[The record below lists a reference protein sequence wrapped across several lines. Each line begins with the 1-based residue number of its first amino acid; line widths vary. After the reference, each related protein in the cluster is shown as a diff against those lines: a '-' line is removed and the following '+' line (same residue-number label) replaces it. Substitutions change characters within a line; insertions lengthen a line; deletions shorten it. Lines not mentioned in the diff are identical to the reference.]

1 MALGDVETLQRT
13 LQRLSGTTLDAAGA
27 ANYLLG
33 TSGLELVGALNRL
46 AGTTG
51 LEYGAVVGRLSFYGV
66 PRTFLPPVTFW
77 MEAPGVGNRGTATPT
92 LNELKV
98 SPWWVPEAAT
108 WDRVGHEN
116 KTAGGAGSVMRIGIY
131 RDNGSGYPSTLYW
144 ESPSTLDST
153 ATGMLTHT
161 VSLAIPAGLYWVGAV
176 AQVAAPGWE
185 MMSNFNPSVNTQDP
199 AVGSAS
205 AGYSHSNVTGALP
218 ATFTSTFFSTSNV
231 PVISFRRSA

>member
-1 MALGDVETLQRT
+1 MPEEFQAM
-13 LQRLSGTTLDAAGA
+13 LQRLSGTKLDAQGA
-27 ANYLLG
+27 ANALLG
-33 TSGLELVGALNRL
+33 TTGIELQGALNRL
-46 AGTTG
+46 AGYTG
-51 LEYGAVVGRLSFYGV
+51 HGLQEVTERMTFYGF
-66 PRTFLPPVTFW
+66 PRTFLPPVGNW

-92 LNELKV
+92 LNELRV
-98 SPWWVPEAAT
+98 SPWFVPEAAT

-116 KTAGGAGSVMRIGIY
+116 KTAGGAGSIMRIGIY

-161 VSLAIPAGLYWVGAV
+161 VSLTIPAGLYWVGAV

-185 MMSNFNPSVNTQDP
+185 TMSNFNLAVNTQDP

-205 AGYSHSNVTGALP
+205 AGYSHSGVTGAFP
-218 ATFTSTFFSTSNV
+218 ATFTSTFFSTSGV